1 MKIKNKFSKQRKDK
15 NYILLNKIINC
26 KKIIRTKTS
35 KIKPLTKMEEFLYE
49 SYRNREKNR

>member
-26 KKIIRTKTS
+26 KKIIRTKT
-35 KIKPLTKMEEFLYE
+35 
-49 SYRNREKNR
+49 